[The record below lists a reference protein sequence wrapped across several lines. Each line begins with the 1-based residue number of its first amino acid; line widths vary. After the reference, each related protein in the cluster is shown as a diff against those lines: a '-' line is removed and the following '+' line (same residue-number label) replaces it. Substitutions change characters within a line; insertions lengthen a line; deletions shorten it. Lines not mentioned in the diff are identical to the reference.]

1 MSLKKI
7 LKEKDTSKSAEQL
20 KGSPTK
26 IPQKSNNYNNFND
39 EEKFLAEVFSEAITD
54 KVSKLLLI
62 NKIQISIKKNI
73 RRKRKNWKK
82 EKINKN
88 NLVGYWLSN
97 TNIFAYEN
105 INKLLAKLKIDK
117 YIYNKHYFLKAYP
130 DCEYPLLDDYEAN
143 KIKNFYNDSTNIIK
157 FYNNSQDQQNSENNN
172 NISIINNESIIRLI
186 MHSKKR
192 YGFPDKYENLIELWN
207 IYEYPNINSLITCIN
222 SITVDGFEFNGQNK
236 NTFGEDTNVFEFE
249 EQHINSFAKDVNEFS
264 DNNIEINLDFYDT

>member
-20 KGSPTK
+20 KGLSTK
-26 IPQKSNNYNNFND
+26 IPQKSNNFNF
-39 EEKFLAEVFSEAITD
+39 LTEVFFEAITD
-54 KVSKLLLI
+54 KVSKPLLI

-73 RRKRKNWKK
+73 RRKRKNRKK
-82 EKINKN
+82 EKVNQN
-88 NLVGYWLSN
+88 NLVDYWISN
-97 TNIFAYEN
+97 TNIFAFEN
-105 INKLLAKLKIDK
+105 KNKLLAKLKIDK
-117 YIYNKHYFLKAYP
+117 YKYNKHYFLKAFL
-130 DCEYPLLDDYEAN
+130 DCEIPLFDEYEEN
-143 KIKNFYNDSTNIIK
+143 KIKNFYNNSTNMTK
-157 FYNNSQDQQNSENNN
+157 FYNISQDQQNSENN

-236 NTFGEDTNVFEFE
+236 NIFGEDTNVFEFE
-249 EQHINSFAKDVNEFS
+249 GQHMNSFAKDVNEFS
-264 DNNIEINLDFYDT
+264 DNSIEINLDFNDT

>member
-20 KGSPTK
+20 KGSSTK
-26 IPQKSNNYNNFND
+26 IPQGSGDFND
-39 EEKFLAEVFSEAITD
+39 EENFLTEVFFEAITD
-54 KVSKLLLI
+54 KVSKPLLI
-62 NKIQISIKKNI
+62 NKMQICIKKNI
-73 RRKRKNWKK
+73 RKKRKNRKK
-82 EKINKN
+82 EKVNQN
-88 NLVGYWLSN
+88 NLVDYWISN
-97 TNIFAYEN
+97 TYIFAYEN

-157 FYNNSQDQQNSENNN
+157 FYNISQDQQNSENNN
-172 NISIINNESIIRLI
+172 NISIINNESIII
-186 MHSKKR
+186 HSKKR
-192 YGFPDKYENLIELWN
+192 YGFPDQYENLIELWN

-236 NTFGEDTNVFEFE
+236 NTFLEDTNVFEFE
-249 EQHINSFAKDVNEFS
+249 GQHMNSFAKYVNEFS